1 MFLKSW
7 DNIGEKTI
15 NKIAE
20 MAFKSQIR
28 NAEHLRVQVK
38 TDPQKLAQGVL
49 ESLDIDGSGL
59 IMQKDLRLE
68 KMKITLNNIAVSP
81 FKALMGNVQL
91 TQPSTGNATIVLN
104 EKDIES
110 ALNIDNLNR
119 QLQHYNIFRHDHP
132 VKVKF
137 FRVDCRI
144 LADGRIMIKAKL
156 RILEDNSIEQRHE
169 VIESVCL
176 IIKPRICT
184 QGQNLLMDE
193 VECTQGTQ
201 FSPILIKAI
210 LDESLKVLNLNRLS
224 VDGISLKVNHVST
237 EDGKLSFLA
246 LAGIT
251 HLPKIS

>member
-1 MFLKSW
+1 MFQKSW
-7 DNIGEKTI
+7 NNIGEKTI

-20 MAFKSQIR
+20 MAFKSQIKK
-28 NAEHLRVQVK
+28 ADHLRVQVK
-38 TDPQKLAQGVL
+38 TNPQKLAQGML

-68 KMKITLNNIAVSP
+68 KMKITLNNISVSP

-91 TQPSTGNATIVLN
+91 TQPSQGNASIVLN

-110 ALNIDNLNR
+110 ALNINHLNR
-119 QLQHYNIFRHDHP
+119 QLQKYEILRHNHL
-132 VKVKF
+132 VKVEF

-144 LADGRIMIKAKL
+144 LGDGRIMIKAKL
-156 RILEDNSIEQRHE
+156 KILEDNSIAQRHE

-184 QGQNLLMDE
+184 IGKNLLMDE

-210 LDESLKVLNLNRLS
+210 LDESLKVLNLDRLS
-224 VDGISLKVNHVST
+224 VDGISLKINHVST

-246 LAGIT
+246 MAGIT
-251 HLPKIS
+251 HLPKMS

>member
-1 MFLKSW
+1 MFSKSW

-20 MAFKSQIR
+20 IAFKSQIKK
-28 NAEHLRVQVK
+28 AEHLRVQVK
-38 TDPQKLAQGVL
+38 TDPQKLAKGML
-49 ESLDIDGSGL
+49 ESLDIDGTGL
-59 IMQKDLRLE
+59 VMQRDLRLE

-91 TQPSTGNATIVLN
+91 TQPSKGNASIVLN

-110 ALNIDNLNR
+110 ALNIDNLN
-119 QLQHYNIFRHDHP
+119 QNLQKYEILHYSQP
-132 VKVKF
+132 VRVKF

-144 LADGRIMIKAKL
+144 LGDGRIMIKAKL
-156 RILEDNSIEQRHE
+156 KILETNS
-169 VIESVCL
+169 IESVCL
-176 IIKPRICT
+176 IIKPRICNL
-184 QGQNLLMDE
+184 GKNLLMDE

-210 LDESLKVLNLNRLS
+210 LDESLKVLNLDRLS
-224 VDGISLKVNHVST
+224 VDGITLKINHVST

-246 LAGIT
+246 IAGIT
-251 HLPKIS
+251 HLPRMS

>member
-20 MAFKSQIR
+20 MAFKSQIK
-28 NAEHLRVQVK
+28 NADHLTVQVK
-38 TDPQKLAQGVL
+38 TNPQKLAQGVL

-59 IMQKDLRLE
+59 IMQRDLRLE

-91 TQPSTGNATIVLN
+91 TQPSKGNASIVLN

-110 ALNIDNLNR
+110 ALNIDNLN
-119 QLQHYNIFRHDHP
+119 HYVQKYEILHHSQP

-144 LADGRIMIKAKL
+144 LRDGRIAIKAKL
-156 RILEDNSIEQRHE
+156 KILDTNSS
-169 VIESVCL
+169 ESVCL

-184 QGQNLLMDE
+184 MGKNLLMDE

-210 LDESLKVLNLNRLS
+210 LDESLKVLNLDRLS
-224 VDGISLKVNHVST
+224 VDGISLKINHVST

-246 LAGIT
+246 IAGIT
-251 HLPKIS
+251 HLPKVTNS